1 MPRKRA
7 LSETGLELFSQAY
20 MIQKDIKDRGC
31 LKSIIHSLFTTD
43 YDKKLE
49 STALNMKAS
58 TSKVLSLLYNIDEI
72 PKMHNKGIANL
83 VALVLSNGEK
93 TLTLQQV
100 KYNLGFYLNL
110 AKKAMEDN
118 DHQTALLVKTA
129 IANHNITRLKLKLN
143 KSKQKIL
150 TDLND
155 KYGNFNNM
163 HSNHLKDMIKNK
175 RNPSYL
181 PSAMVLHMHMCR
193 NVEYQNAFRAFGN
206 VDTSKLKEQKYHLHE
221 VQSNNYH
228 NHKQTEFELC
238 PIYEK
243 DPLDLQIANDIKEKR
258 NNEKISINEFLFNL
272 SCNIKNRSKK

>member
-20 MIQKDIKDRGC
+20 LIQKKINNPGC
-31 LKSIIHSLFTTD
+31 LRSIIHSLFSTD

-49 STALNMKAS
+49 DTALNMKAS
-58 TSKVLSLLYNIDEI
+58 TSKVLSMLYNIDEI

-93 TLTLQQV
+93 NLTSQQV

-110 AKKAMEDN
+110 AKKAMENN
-118 DHQTALLVKTA
+118 DHQTALLIKSA
-129 IANHNITRLKLKLN
+129 IANHNISRLKLKLN
-143 KSKQKIL
+143 KSKKKIL
-150 TDLND
+150 TNLNE

-163 HSNHLKDMIKNK
+163 HSNHLKDMIDNK
-175 RNPSYL
+175 RNPCYL

-206 VDTSKLKEQKYHLHE
+206 VDTSKLQEQKYHLHE

-228 NHKQTEFELC
+228 THKQTEFQLC
-238 PIYEK
+238 PIYETN
-243 DPLDLQIANDIKEKR
+243 PLDLEIADDMKK
-258 NNEKISINEFLFNL
+258 NNEKMSVNEFLFQL
-272 SCNIKNRSKK
+272 SCGIKKKSFK

>member
-20 MIQKDIKDRGC
+20 VIQKDINNIGC

-49 STALNMKAS
+49 HTALNMKAS
-58 TSKVLSLLYNIDEI
+58 TSKVLSMIYNLDVI
-72 PKMHNKGIANL
+72 PDIHNKGIANL

-93 TLTLQQV
+93 TLTPQQV

-110 AKKAMEDN
+110 ADKAMKDN
-118 DHQTALLVKTA
+118 DHQTALLIKAA
-129 IANHNITRLKLKLN
+129 IANHNITRLKIKLN
-143 KSKQKIL
+143 KSKKKIA
-150 TDLND
+150 DLLD
-155 KYGNFNNM
+155 ERYGSFNNL

-193 NVEYQNAFRAFGN
+193 NVEYQNAFRTFGN
-206 VDTSKLKEQKYHLHE
+206 VDTSKLQEQKYHLHE

-228 NHKQTEFELC
+228 THKQTQFELC
-238 PIYEK
+238 PIYETN
-243 DPLDLQIANDIKEKR
+243 PLDLEIADNMKK
-258 NNEKISINEFLFNL
+258 NNEKISINEFLFKL
-272 SCNIKNRSKK
+272 SCDIKKKSSK

>member
-7 LSETGLELFSQAY
+7 LSQTGLELFSQAY
-20 MIQKDIKDRGC
+20 MIQKDINNPGC
-31 LKSIIHSLFTTD
+31 LRSIIHSLFTTD

-49 STALNMKAS
+49 DTALNMKAS

-93 TLTLQQV
+93 NLTSQQV

-110 AKKAMEDN
+110 AKKAMENN
-118 DHQTALLVKTA
+118 DHQPALLIKSA

-150 TDLND
+150 DLLNE

-175 RNPSYL
+175 RNPMYL

-206 VDTSKLKEQKYHLHE
+206 VDTSKLQEQKYHLHE
-221 VQSNNYH
+221 VQSNNY
-228 NHKQTEFELC
+228 NTHKQTEFLLC
-238 PIYEK
+238 PIYETN
-243 DPLDLQIANDIKEKR
+243 PLDLEIADDMKK
-258 NNEKISINEFLFNL
+258 NNEKMSINEFLFKL
-272 SCNIKNRSKK
+272 SCAIKKKSSK